1 MLAYIFRRILL
12 MIPTVFGISLVA
24 FLIIQLPPGDFLDGV
39 ISAME
44 SDGNQV
50 SAEMAAALRERY
62 GLDQPVYV
70 QYWQWITGI
79 VLRGDFGMSFEW
91 RQPVQ
96 DLIWERTGLTFLLS
110 LLTLVFVWIVSF
122 PIGVY
127 SAVRRYSVG
136 DYVATFLGFIGL
148 AIPNFLLAL
157 VLLFGAYKIFGVN
170 LAGLFSREY
179 ENAPWSMGKVLDLM
193 AHLWL
198 PLIVLGS
205 SGIASLFRIM
215 RANLLDELYKPYVV
229 TARAKG
235 LPEWKLI
242 LKYPVRVA
250 LNPFVSTVG
259 WVLPD
264 LVSGAVIT
272 AVVLNLP
279 LTGPMLLRALQSQD
293 MYLAGSFILVLGVL
307 TVIGTLISDILLAML
322 DPRIR
327 YR

>member
-1 MLAYIFRRILL
+1 MLAYIVRRIFL

-50 SAEMAAALRERY
+50 SAEMVAALRARY
-62 GLDQPVYV
+62 GLDQPIYI
-70 QYWQWITGI
+70 QYWKWISGI

-91 RQPVQ
+91 RQPVA

-122 PIGVY
+122 PIGIY
-127 SAVRRYSVG
+127 SAVKRYSVG
-136 DYVATFLGFIGL
+136 DYVATFFGFVGL

-157 VLLFGAYKIFGVN
+157 VLLYLVYVNFGVN
-170 LAGLFSREY
+170 LSGLFSSQY
-179 ENAPWSMGKVLDLM
+179 ENAPWSWAKFVDLLT
-193 AHLWL
+193 HLWL

-250 LNPFVSTVG
+250 LNPFISTVG

-293 MYLAGSFILVLGVL
+293 MYLAGSFIMLLGVL
-307 TVIGTLISDILLAML
+307 TVIGTLISDILLAVL